1 MEPIDHTDELK
12 DAPLLRSIP
21 KHDPFIV
28 PDGFFDHFPHAVQA
42 MIVEQ
47 QRTIAKPWWSRL
59 AIPTISF
66 GLIALLVL
74 VWWMIPTNQPELN
87 TSVPELDEQTEFA
100 VLDETDSDLLYALF
114 DTSTTPMGNVDLQ
127 LETEELI
134 AYLDNENLPL
144 DFLIEQQ

>member
-28 PDGFFDHFPHAVQA
+28 PDGFFDRFPHAVQA
-42 MIVEQ
+42 RILEQ
-47 QRTIAKPWWSRL
+47 QHPIAKPWWSRF
-59 AIPTISF
+59 AIPAISL
-66 GLIALLVL
+66 GMMALLVL
-74 VWWMIPTNQPELN
+74 VWWMIPTNKPELN
-87 TSVPELDEQTEFA
+87 ALVPELDEHTEFA